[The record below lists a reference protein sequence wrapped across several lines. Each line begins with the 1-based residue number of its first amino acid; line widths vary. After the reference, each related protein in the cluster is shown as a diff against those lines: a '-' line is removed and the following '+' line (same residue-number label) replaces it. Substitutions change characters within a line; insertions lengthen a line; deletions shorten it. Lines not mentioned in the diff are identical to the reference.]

1 MTTTAKFAWNEK
13 NAAFFVDAYIAKLEA
28 EGKVAA
34 NSSDFLSSLM
44 DQFAE
49 ENNGLQ
55 PVSVRSVQQKLAAEK
70 VYQKLEANEKPK
82 TPRQAKGKKI
92 NQVAKIAEIIA
103 KKTGEDEEHV
113 FELFSS
119 LENATAKCLAQLQS
133 VLVDGK
139 LLPVED
145 DGSQGVY
152 RPAIVAGL

>member
-13 NAAFFVDAYIAKLEA
+13 AAAFFVDAYINKLET

-34 NSSDFLSSLM
+34 NSSDFLTSLIK
-44 DQFAE
+44 QFAE

-70 VYQKLEANEKPK
+70 VYQKLEASERPK
-82 TPRQAKGKKI
+82 TERQAKGKKI

-103 KKTGEDEEHV
+103 AKTGEDEETA
-113 FELFSS
+113 FEIFHS

-133 VLVDGK
+133 VLVDGR
-139 LLPVED
+139 LLAPED
-145 DGSQGVY
+145 DGSQGV
-152 RPAIVAGL
+152 

>member
-1 MTTTAKFAWNEK
+1 MTTKFAWNEK
-13 NAAFFVDAYIAKLEA
+13 NAAFFVAAYTEKLEK

-34 NSSDFLSSLM
+34 NSSEFLSSLM
-44 DQFAE
+44 DQFAL

-70 VYQKLEANEKPK
+70 VYQKLEASEKPK

-103 KKTGEDEEHV
+103 AKTGDDEETIFEV
-113 FELFSS
+113 FHS

-133 VLVDGK
+133 VLTDNA
-139 LLPVED
+139 LIVED
-145 DGSQGVY
+145 DGSQGV
-152 RPAIVAGL
+152 